1 VSCLALCQTTLSF
14 ASIYWFVVEDGDGL
28 AVSVGLGV
36 AELLGEAVGL
46 VDVMVGVGVAVGVCE
61 CLGCGVLLGL
71 GVDVGWFT
79 TTLGVGVGVLGGT
92 VPDDGVAEGELRCW
106 AVLLPTSLRGCP
118 DS

>member
-14 ASIYWFVVEDGDGL
+14 ASIYWFVDEEGVGL

-36 AELLGEAVGL
+36 AELLGDAVGL
-46 VDVMVGVGVAVGVCE
+46 VDVIVGVGEAVGVCE

-71 GVDVGWFT
+71 GAGVGWFT

-92 VPDDGVAEGELRCW
+92 VPDDGVAEGESSCW
-106 AVLLPTSLRGCP
+106 VVLPTLLRGC
-118 DS
+118 SEE